1 MKDINILL
9 ESMAGESY
17 LDITTLINT
26 VKHVAFKDLGLNNET
41 TPFIIEHCL
50 ELPCYGRTNHGLGG
64 LINYVGINDKQDIM
78 NMIKTIF
85 HESRHIYQIRK
96 YRRYMDKYVI
106 KRLAGFGPKT
116 YMQYYWQPVEVGA
129 RVYAWFAMKKH
140 KKQIRQI
147 INQYVHNELPDQLY

>member
-1 MKDINILL
+1 MKDINVLL

-26 VKHVAFKDLGLNNET
+26 VKNVALKDLGLNNET
-41 TPFIIEHCL
+41 TPFIIDHNL
-50 ELPCYGRTNHGLGG
+50 DLPYYGRTNHGLGG
-64 LINYVGINDKQDIM
+64 LISYVAINDKQDIM

-96 YRRYMDKYVI
+96 YREYMDNYVI
-106 KRLAGFGPKT
+106 KNLAGLGPKT
-116 YMQYYWQPVEVGA
+116 YLQYYWQPVEVGA

-147 INQYVHNELPDQLY
+147 IKQYVNNELQEQLY